1 MIINIEYVLFFI
13 DVEIGDIIAF
23 IFLDRDM
30 GFLEYI
36 ILKVWVLD
44 FGIFFRREI
53 EIYVYIRIKVWNDNF
68 FVFEY
73 FSCDLIVV

>member
-36 ILKVWVLD
+36 ILKVRVLD
-44 FGIFFRREI
+44 FGILFRREI